1 MEDQRELLEK
11 AWNSRADSIWQGK
24 RVRLRAVEPSDW
36 EVFFAWNQDDD
47 QARRLYFIPF
57 PLSAEATRRQAE
69 ENATKR
75 PESDSYNLVIE
86 NREGVAVGGIGTH
99 DCDRRT
105 GTFSYGLNVLSAH
118 RRNGYASEAVRIL
131 ARYFFHELR
140 YQKLTVGI
148 YDFNEP
154 SIQLHERLGFQREG
168 CLRRMG
174 FTDGHHFDLLMYG
187 ITAEEFEAA
196 KPNARQDERKDRGN
210 G

>member
-1 MEDQRELLEK
+1 MK
-11 AWNSRADSIWQGK
+11 TSIWQGE

-36 EVFFAWNQDDD
+36 EVFFRWNQDDD

-69 ENATKR
+69 ENAIKR

-86 NREGVAVGGIGTH
+86 NSEGAVVGGIGTH

-105 GTFSYGLNVLSAH
+105 GTFSYGLNVLPDY

-131 ARYFFHELR
+131 ARYFFRELR
-140 YQKLTVGI
+140 YQKLTVGV

-154 SIQLHERLGFQREG
+154 SIRLHERLGFQREG
-168 CLRRMG
+168 RLRRVG
-174 FTDGHHFDLLMYG
+174 FSDGRHFDMVMYG
-187 ITAEEFEAA
+187 ITTEEFMAMEEA
-196 KPNARQDERKDRGN
+196 E
-210 G
+210 

>member
-1 MEDQRELLEK
+1 VTQDQREALGT
-11 AWNSRADSIWQGK
+11 AWYSRADSVWQGE

-69 ENATKR
+69 ETATKR
-75 PESDSYNLVIE
+75 PESDSYKFVIE
-86 NREGVAVGGIGTH
+86 NSDSTIVGGIGTH

-105 GTFSYGLNVLSAH
+105 GTFSYGLNILPDH
-118 RRNGYASEAVRIL
+118 QRKGYASEAVRLL
-131 ARYFFHELR
+131 ARYFFRELR
-140 YQKLTVGI
+140 YQKLTVGV

-154 SIQLHERLGFQREG
+154 SIRLHERLGFQREG

-174 FTDGHHFDLLMYG
+174 FTDGHHFDVLMYG
-187 ITAEEFEAA
+187 ITAEEFMASWKAE
-196 KPNARQDERKDRGN
+196 
-210 G
+210 